1 VPSPAF
7 DGDSVGARA
16 VAAIVLLLLPVGGCR
31 RSWPITNAHPSGANV
46 IAFGDS
52 LTQGYKVSPGEG
64 WPEQL
69 SALVGRPI
77 LNRGVSGDTTG
88 DALAR
93 LERDVLAQDPRIVLV
108 CLGGNDMLRRMPADQ
123 QFENLRTIVRRI
135 QARGAL
141 VVLIGTEGFKILIL
155 DGVDYGARYEALARE
170 TGAVYV
176 PDLMKGVLTDA
187 SLMADQIHPN
197 GRGYA
202 KIARRIADE
211 AGEYL
216 AR

>member
-1 VPSPAF
+1 MTRRRAA
-7 DGDSVGARA
+7 SVALGL
-16 VAAIVLLLLPVGGCR
+16 AILAGGCR
-31 RSWPITNAHPSGANV
+31 RSWTITNAYPSGANV

-52 LTQGYKVSPGEG
+52 LTEGYRVDPGAG

-69 SALVGRPI
+69 SAIVGRPI
-77 LNRGVSGDTTG
+77 LNRGVSGNTTG

-93 LERDVLAQDPRIVLV
+93 LERDVLAQEPRVVLV

-123 QFENLRTIVRRI
+123 QFDNLRTIVRRI
-135 QARGAL
+135 QDKGAL
-141 VVLIGTEGFKILIL
+141 VVLIGTEGFKILTN
-155 DGVDYGARYEALARE
+155 VDYGDRYEALARE

-176 PDLMKGVLTDA
+176 PDIMKGVLADRT
-187 SLMADQIHPN
+187 LMVDQIHPN

-202 KIARRIADE
+202 KIARRLADE

>member
-1 VPSPAF
+1 MTPLRVS
-7 DGDSVGARA
+7 
-16 VAAIVLLLLPVGGCR
+16 VLLTLALVETACG
-31 RSWPITNAHPSGANV
+31 RSWTITNARPSGTNV

-52 LTQGYKVSPGEG
+52 LTEGYRLEKGEG

-69 SALVGRPI
+69 AAIVGRPI
-77 LNRGVSGDTTG
+77 LNRGVSGNTTG

-93 LERDVLAQDPRIVLV
+93 LERDVLAEDPRIVLV
-108 CLGGNDMLRRMPADQ
+108 CLGGNDMLRRMPADE
-123 QFENLRTIVRRI
+123 QFANLRAIVRAI
-135 QARGAL
+135 QEKGAL
-141 VVLIGTEGFKILIL
+141 VVLIGTEGFKLL
-155 DGVDYGARYEALARE
+155 TQVDYGDRYEALARE

-176 PDLMKGVLTDA
+176 PDLMDGVLGDPA
-187 SLMADQIHPN
+187 LMLDRIHPN
-197 GRGYA
+197 QRGYE

>member
-1 VPSPAF
+1 VSAK
-7 DGDSVGARA
+7 AL
-16 VAAIVLLLLPVGGCR
+16 AAIALLVLPLGGCR
-31 RSWPITNAHPSGANV
+31 RSWPITNAYPSGANV

-52 LTQGYKVSPGEG
+52 LTQGYKVGPGEG

-69 SALVGRPI
+69 SAIVDRPI
-77 LNRGVSGDTTG
+77 LNRGLSGDTTG

-93 LERDVLAQDPRIVLV
+93 LERDVLAQDPRVVLV
-108 CLGGNDMLRRMPADQ
+108 CLGGNDMLRRMPVDQ
-123 QFENLRTIVRRI
+123 QFDNLRTIVRRI
-135 QARGAL
+135 QDRGAL
-141 VVLIGTEGFKILIL
+141 VVLIGTEGFKIL
-155 DGVDYGARYEALARE
+155 DSVDYGARYEALARE
-170 TGAVYV
+170 TGSVYI
-176 PDLMKGVLTDA
+176 PDLMDGVLTDR
-187 SLMADQIHPN
+187 SSMVDQIHPN

>member
-1 VPSPAF
+1 MTRGRRAAAF
-7 DGDSVGARA
+7 LAL
-16 VAAIVLLLLPVGGCR
+16 VLLAACQ
-31 RSWPITNAHPSGANV
+31 RSWPITNAYPSGVNV

-52 LTQGYKVSPGEG
+52 LTEGYRVESGQG

-69 SALVGRPI
+69 SAIVGRPI
-77 LNRGVSGDTTG
+77 LNRGVSGNTTG

-93 LERDVLAQDPRIVLV
+93 LERDVLSADPRVVLI

-123 QFENLRTIVRRI
+123 QFDNLRTIVRRI
-135 QARGAL
+135 QDKGAL
-141 VVLIGTEGFKILIL
+141 VVLLGTEGFKLL
-155 DGVDYGARYEALARE
+155 SDVDYGDRYQRLAEE

-176 PDLMKGVLTDA
+176 PDLMDGVLGDPA
-187 SLMADQIHPN
+187 SMIDQIHPN
-197 GRGYA
+197 ARGYA

>member
-1 VPSPAF
+1 MGGKAWTL
-7 DGDSVGARA
+7 
-16 VAAIVLLLLPVGGCR
+16 AAIALLVVLPAGGCR
-31 RSWPITNAHPSGANV
+31 RSWAVTNAYPSGANV

-52 LTQGYKVSPGEG
+52 LTQGYRVNPGDG

-69 SALVGRPI
+69 SAIVGRPI

-93 LERDVLAQDPRIVLV
+93 LERDVLAQDPRVVLV

-123 QFENLRTIVRRI
+123 QFDNLRAIVRRI
-135 QARGAL
+135 QDRGAL
-141 VVLIGTEGFKILIL
+141 VVLIGTEGFKVLS
-155 DGVDYGARYEALARE
+155 DVDYGRRYESLARE
-170 TGAVYV
+170 TGSVYV
-176 PDLMKGVLTDA
+176 PDLMKGVLTDP
-187 SLMADQIHPN
+187 SLMVDQIHPN
-197 GRGYA
+197 ARGYA